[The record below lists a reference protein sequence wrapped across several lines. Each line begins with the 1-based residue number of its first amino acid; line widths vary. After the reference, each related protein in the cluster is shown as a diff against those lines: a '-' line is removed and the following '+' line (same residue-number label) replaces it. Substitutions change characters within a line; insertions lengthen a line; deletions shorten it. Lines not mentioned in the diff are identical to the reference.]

1 MVACSVPDLNHMKFT
16 SRIKNGTEYWYGDII
31 TIIERKFTVAFH
43 LAGSVHGRCYLP
55 QYGYRGGR
63 FERSS

>member
-31 TIIERKFTVAFH
+31 TITERKFTVAFH